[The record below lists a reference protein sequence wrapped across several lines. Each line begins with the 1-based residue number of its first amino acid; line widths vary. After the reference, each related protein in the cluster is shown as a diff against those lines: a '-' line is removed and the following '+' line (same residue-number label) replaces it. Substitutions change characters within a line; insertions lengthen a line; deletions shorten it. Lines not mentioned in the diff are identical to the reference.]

1 MPAGCPESDFLACHH
16 GPCTIWRKINA
27 AAAGGGVV
35 AADADAAAGVFREDG
50 VLFLRRG
57 LTCVIYFGGLTIG
70 DYQSLNF
77 EFRPHPS

>member
-1 MPAGCPESDFLACHH
+1 MACHY

-27 AAAGGGVV
+27 AAVVGVV
-35 AADADAAAGVFREDG
+35 AADAADAAAGVFREDG
-50 VLFLRRG
+50 VLFSRRG
-57 LTCVIYFGGLTIG
+57 PTCVIYLGGLTIG